1 MPPIPAWMQ
10 RKRVTIP
17 ISVIL
22 LSMVAQVLSRAKE
35 QSLLMQGSAAAES
48 DGTLPAQP
56 VCPTPANPDPL
67 LGARTRK
74 PGRWVG
80 TTPMAKNS
88 PIVVMAGHADS
99 QGMDSAGTPGFAV
112 GVKKQA
118 PMDARMRDELYWNL
132 KVQAAVVRLGKARAL
147 KISAYNPPAL
157 TIRNDNH
164 PKTNWSQARVR
175 SAKGDYILEIHFD
188 AYSPYGFGLG
198 LIPAINRPLNTIDE
212 SLGKAFGRFPRLFRG
227 GLGGPRRGIGI
238 LEIGMLEP
246 PLEQKLRNPNT
257 QRQTIDCLALRVVDA
272 LEKGVNQSPD
282 EGGNGPQGSDPQT
295 NSADG

>member
-1 MPPIPAWMQ
+1 MPIIPAWIQ

-17 ISVIL
+17 ISVTL
-22 LSMVAQVLSRAKE
+22 LSLLALVLTQAKE
-35 QSLLMQGSAAAES
+35 HSLWIQETAVATS
-48 DGTLPAQP
+48 DGTLPKQL
-56 VCPTPANPDPL
+56 VCPAPANPDPL

-74 PGRWVG
+74 PGCWVG
-80 TTPMAKNS
+80 TTPMQQDT

-99 QGMDSAGTPGFAV
+99 QGMNSAGTPGFAV

-132 KVQAAVVRLGKARAL
+132 KVQEAVVRLGKARAL
-147 KISAYNPPAL
+147 NISAYNPPAL

-188 AYSPYGFGLG
+188 AYSPYGFGSG

-272 LEKGVNQSPD
+272 LEKGVNRSPD
-282 EGGNGPQGSDPQT
+282 AGDSAPQGSDPQT
-295 NSADG
+295 NPADG

>member
-1 MPPIPAWMQ
+1 MPRIPAWIQ

-17 ISVIL
+17 ISVTL
-22 LSMVAQVLSRAKE
+22 LSMLALVLTQAKE
-35 QSLLMQGSAAAES
+35 HSLWIQGTAVATS
-48 DGTLPAQP
+48 DGTLPKQSL
-56 VCPTPANPDPL
+56 CPAPANPDPL

-80 TTPMAKNS
+80 MTPMAKDT

-99 QGMDSAGTPGFAV
+99 QGMNSAGTPGFAV
-112 GVKKQA
+112 DVKKQA

-147 KISAYNPPAL
+147 NISAYNPPAL

-175 SAKGDYILEIHFD
+175 SAKGEYILEIHFD
-188 AYSPYGFGLG
+188 AYSPYGFGSG

-212 SLGKAFGRFPRLFRG
+212 SLGRAFGRFPRLFRG

-257 QRQTIDCLALRVVDA
+257 QLQAINCQQPK
-272 LEKGVNQSPD
+272 EQHQNCY
-282 EGGNGPQGSDPQT
+282 QGR
-295 NSADG
+295 N

>member
-1 MPPIPAWMQ
+1 MPRLPAWIQ

-17 ISVIL
+17 ISVTMLSL
-22 LSMVAQVLSRAKE
+22 LALVLTHAKE
-35 QSLLMQGSAAAES
+35 HSLGIQVSAVATSE
-48 DGTLPAQP
+48 GTLPKQP

-80 TTPMAKNS
+80 TSPIAKDA

-99 QGMDSAGTPGFAV
+99 QGMNSAGTPGFAV

-175 SAKGDYILEIHFD
+175 SAKGEYILEIHFD
-188 AYSPYGFGLG
+188 AYSPYGFGSG

-227 GLGGPRRGIGI
+227 GLGGPRRGISI

-257 QRQTIDCLALRVVDA
+257 QRQTIECLALRVVEA
-272 LEKGVNQSPD
+272 LEQGVSRSPD
-282 EGGNGPQGSDPQT
+282 GDGNDPQELDPQT
-295 NSADG
+295 NPADG

>member
-22 LSMVAQVLSRAKE
+22 LSMVALVLSQAKE
-35 QSLLMQGSAAAES
+35 QSLLMQGSAAAKS
-48 DGTLPAQP
+48 DGTLPQQP

-118 PMDARMRDELYWNL
+118 PMDERMRDELYWNL

-147 KISAYNPPAL
+147 NISAYNPPAL

-175 SAKGDYILEIHFD
+175 SAKGEYILEIHFD
-188 AYSPYGFGLG
+188 AYSPYGFGSG

-212 SLGKAFGRFPRLFRG
+212 SLGKAFGRFPRMFRG

-246 PLEQKLRNPNT
+246 PLEQKLRDPNT
-257 QRQTIDCLALRVVDA
+257 QLQTINCLALRVVEA
-272 LEKGVNQSPD
+272 LQQGVSRSPD
-282 EGGNGPQGSDPQT
+282 GGDNGPQGLDPQT
-295 NSADG
+295 NPADE

>member
-1 MPPIPAWMQ
+1 MPSIPAWMQ
-10 RKRVTIP
+10 RKRAIIP
-17 ISVIL
+17 IGVTL
-22 LSMVAQVLSRAKE
+22 LSMVALVLTQAKE
-35 QSLLMQGSAAAES
+35 HNLWTQDRAAGKS
-48 DGTLPAQP
+48 DSTLPKQP
-56 VCPTPANPDPL
+56 VCPAPANPDPL

-80 TTPMAKNS
+80 TTPMQQDT

-99 QGMDSAGTPGFAV
+99 QGMNSAGTPGFAV

-132 KVQAAVVRLGKARAL
+132 KVQEAVVRLGKARAL
-147 KISAYNPPAL
+147 NISAYNPPAL

-188 AYSPYGFGLG
+188 AYSPYGFGSG

-272 LEKGVNQSPD
+272 LEKGVNRSPD
-282 EGGNGPQGSDPQT
+282 GGDSAPQGSDPQT
-295 NSADG
+295 NPADG

>member
-1 MPPIPAWMQ
+1 MPPIPAWIQ
-10 RKRVTIP
+10 RKRLIIP
-17 ISVIL
+17 ISVTL
-22 LSMVAQVLSRAKE
+22 LSMVSMVLTQAKDH
-35 QSLLMQGSAAAES
+35 SLWIQDSAVATS
-48 DGTLPAQP
+48 DGTLLKRP
-56 VCPTPANPDPL
+56 VCPAPSTPDPL

-74 PGRWVG
+74 SGRWVG
-80 TTPMAKNS
+80 TAPWAKEV

-99 QGMDSAGTPGFAV
+99 QGMNSAGTPGFAV
-112 GVKKQA
+112 GVNKQA

-132 KVQAAVVRLGKARAL
+132 KVQAAVVLLGKARAL
-147 KISAYNPPAL
+147 NISSYNPPAL
-157 TIRNDNH
+157 TIRKDNH

-175 SAKGDYILEIHFD
+175 SAKGEYILEIHFD
-188 AYSPYGFGLG
+188 AYSPYGFGSG

-227 GLGGPRRGIGI
+227 GLGGPRRGISI

-272 LEKGVNQSPD
+272 LEQGVNRLPD
-282 EGGNGPQGSDPQT
+282 GGGNGPQGLDPQT
-295 NSADG
+295 NPADG